1 MAGSLTVFTGG
12 MFAEKSTAL
21 IREGKRHL
29 IAGRKVVFLKPAN
42 DDRYADD
49 SVVTHDGTEHKA
61 INIDVEYDYIFDKYF
76 FFVSPEE
83 NHEINSSEIICIDEI
98 QFFPEEFL
106 KRIDSWIYRGKQV
119 FVAGLDLDRFGEPF
133 GIIPELMARAETV
146 KKFHAVCGFCGNDA
160 WVSLGTENL
169 NNNNQVN
176 VGNEYVPAC
185 RTCAEKEG
193 GIK

>member
-29 IAGRKVVFLKPAN
+29 IAGRKVVFLKPAIDN
-42 DDRYADD
+42 RYAEDA
-49 SVVTHDGTEHKA
+49 VVTHDGTEHKA
-61 INIDVEYDYIFDKYF
+61 INLEFDNLIVYF
-76 FFVSPEE
+76 SDEARKELRNAEVV
-83 NHEINSSEIICIDEI
+83 CIDEI
-98 QFFPEEFL
+98 QFFPKAITYVLNEL
-106 KRIDSWIYRGKQV
+106 IYSGKKV
-119 FVAGLDLDRFGEPF
+119 VVAGLDMDRFGKPF

-160 WVSLGTENL
+160 WVTLGKDSL

-176 VGNEYVPAC
+176 VSNEYTPAC